1 MMRGKVE
8 TFVMPTMVRVMSTVV
23 QAARQTTKIPQMTT
37 PQETQLREQ
46 RQEVPQMTF
55 PQEKQL
61 REQS

>member
-46 RQEVPQMTF
+46 R
-55 PQEKQL
+55 
-61 REQS
+61 

>member
-1 MMRGKVE
+1 MKKEQENINLRAQKMMRGKVE

-46 RQEVPQMTF
+46 R
-55 PQEKQL
+55 
-61 REQS
+61 